1 MIKVGIITLSDKGFI
16 GERVDITGDK
26 LKEMILN
33 HKDYEFIYYNLLPD
47 TKEIIERELKELC
60 DNKVV
65 DLILTNGGT
74 GFSKRDVTP
83 EATLDIIE
91 KNAPGI
97 SEYMR
102 MKSFE
107 ITPKAM
113 LSRGVSGIREETLI
127 INLPGSPK
135 GATENFSFVI
145 DSLKHGIE
153 ILKGSATECA
163 TPIKK

>member
-33 HKDYEFIYYNLLPD
+33 HKDYEFVYYNLLPD

-60 DNKVV
+60 DNKIV

-74 GFSKRDVTP
+74 GFSKRDITP
-83 EATLDIIE
+83 EATLSIIE
-91 KNAPGI
+91 KSAPGI

-102 MKSFE
+102 MKSLE

>member
-33 HKDYEFIYYNLLPD
+33 HKDYEFVYYNLLPD
-47 TKEIIERELKELC
+47 TKDIIERELKELC
-60 DNKVV
+60 DNKIV

-74 GFSKRDVTP
+74 GFSKRDITP
-83 EATLDIIE
+83 EATLSIIE
-91 KNAPGI
+91 KSAPGI

-102 MKSFE
+102 MKSLE

>member
-33 HKDYEFIYYNLLPD
+33 HKDYEFVYYNLLPD
-47 TKEIIERELKELC
+47 TKEIIERELQELC
-60 DNKVV
+60 DNKIV

-74 GFSKRDVTP
+74 GFSKRDITP
-83 EATLDIIE
+83 EATLSIIE
-91 KNAPGI
+91 KSAPGI

-102 MKSFE
+102 MKSLE

>member
-1 MIKVGIITLSDKGFI
+1 MIRVGILTLSDKGSK
-16 GERVDITGDK
+16 GERVDITGEK
-26 LKEMILN
+26 LKELIDN
-33 HKDYEFIYYNLLPD
+33 HKDYEFVYYNLLPD
-47 TKEIIERELKELC
+47 TKDEIEKELITLC
-60 DNKVV
+60 DEKKV

-83 EATLDIIE
+83 EATMNIIE
-91 KNAPGI
+91 KEAQGI
-97 SEYMR
+97 AEYMR
-102 MKSFE
+102 LKSFE

-113 LSRGVSGIREETLI
+113 LSRGRCGIRKETLI

-145 DSLKHGIE
+145 DNLKHGIE